1 MWVWHSPPKGSW
13 AQKSDQGKANLEAF
27 SRTGIIRALRLG
39 TSLVVQWLRYPAL
52 SAEAM
57 GSISGQEIKDPTC
70 STAKK
75 KKKKAF
81 KLKGDPQSQCQ
92 SVCKSLSTLTLIVLD
107 S

>member
-13 AQKSDQGKANLEAF
+13 AQESDQGKANLEAF
-27 SRTGIIRALRLG
+27 SCTGIIRALKLG

-57 GSISGQEIKDPTC
+57 GSISGQEVKDPTHR
-70 STAKK
+70 TAK